1 MSQRAVGSKS
11 WFLCGSGDR
20 RLRLI
25 RLATEKFAVICLL
38 LGLFVI
44 PAQAAPTKILVFGDS
59 LVSGYGLKPSE
70 AFPPMLGI
78 RLQADGYDV
87 LIANG
92 GVPGETTTLAF
103 ARLEAALESRPDLV
117 ILELGANDM
126 LNNHPIKTTR
136 ENLKKMLQAF
146 RQAGAYVILAGMV
159 AKGDLPSAYRR
170 RFDAL
175 YPELARTYTIALY
188 PYFLEGVGG
197 NPALTQEGGLHPN
210 AKGVQAIVTHMAP
223 IVEQVL
229 AQMGVKPRRSSLIG
243 E

>member
-1 MSQRAVGSKS
+1 
-11 WFLCGSGDR
+11 
-20 RLRLI
+20 LRLI
-25 RLATEKFAVICLL
+25 RLALGKLPFFGLL
-38 LGLFVI
+38 LGLAAL

-59 LVSGYGLKPSE
+59 LVSGYGLKPNE
-70 AFPPMLGI
+70 AFPPMLGM
-78 RLQADGYDV
+78 RLHADGYDV

-126 LNNHPIKTTR
+126 LNNLPLKTTR
-136 ENLKKMLQAF
+136 ENLKKMLLAF
-146 RQAGAYVILAGMV
+146 RQVGAHVILAGMV
-159 AKGDLPSAYRR
+159 AKSDLPIAYRR

-175 YPELARTYTIALY
+175 YPELARSYATALY

-210 AKGVQAIVTHMAP
+210 AKGVQTIVGHIAP
-223 IVEQVL
+223 LVERTL